1 MLAEVIGG
9 AHLLLVLGVL
19 IGALVILLASAE
31 EVSAQDLLAIKRVY
45 ALTAIA
51 MFLLALAG
59 TVLWFWGAKPAT
71 FYSNNPVFH
80 AKLSLFAL
88 LCLLF
93 AHNGY
98 RIYRLHKRY
107 AADESAMIAL
117 GKSVRV
123 LQKAMIPLL
132 IAIPVTAYLMARGI
146 GY

>member
-1 MLAEVIGG
+1 MLAAVIGG

-19 IGALVILLASAE
+19 AGALVILLASAE

-51 MFLLALAG
+51 ILLLALAG
-59 TVLWFWGAKPAT
+59 AVLWFWGAKPAT
-71 FYSNNPVFH
+71 FYSNNSVFH
-80 AKLSLFAL
+80 AKLTLFAL

-98 RIYRLHKRY
+98 RIYGLHRRHG
-107 AADESAMIAL
+107 ADESAMITL
-117 GKSVRV
+117 DRSVRV

-132 IAIPVTAYLMARGI
+132 IAIPVMAYLMARGI

>member
-1 MLAEVIGG
+1 MLAAVIGG
-9 AHLLLVLGVL
+9 AHLLLVLGVVV
-19 IGALVILLASAE
+19 GTLVILLASAD
-31 EVSAQDLLAIKRVY
+31 EVSAQDLLALKRVY

-98 RIYRLHKRY
+98 QIYRLHNRY

-117 GKSVRV
+117 DRSLTV

-132 IAIPVTAYLMARGI
+132 IAIPVMAYLMARGI

>member
-1 MLAEVIGG
+1 MLAAVIEG

-31 EVSAQDLLAIKRVY
+31 EVSAQDLLAINRVY

-80 AKLSLFAL
+80 AKLCLFAL